1 MKLSDLQCKDKSND
15 SGTSEIRTC
24 TEISMLRKTGN
35 FVVVFSKEI
44 RQLITVSEIYKHY
57 I

>member
-35 FVVVFSKEI
+35 FVVVFFKGDTTIDNSLRNI
-44 RQLITVSEIYKHY
+44 
-57 I
+57 